1 MISPQHDAEEV
12 LPDDVP
18 VEMPQLPL
26 ELFVTTPQQF
36 KAIGDPTR
44 SRILAIIRHRPA
56 TAKQLADTLK
66 IPPGTIGHH
75 LQVLEA
81 AGLAQ
86 VVARR
91 VTRGIIAKYYT
102 RTARIFKFDFAP
114 EVRGNTSVTLDIIS
128 TMRDEIVE
136 SVSAYGEDATAS
148 GEDHLCQVGFPH
160 TRLSAERA
168 QEYSQRLQ
176 ALIHDFLNE
185 PDDPHDPH
193 RQVYGLGLALF
204 LAPPYMQNDTK
215 THATTI
221 DNPESMNG

>member
-1 MISPQHDAEEV
+1 MISPQPDGEEV

-18 VEMPQLPL
+18 VSMPQLPL

-56 TAKQLADTLK
+56 TAKQIADTLK
-66 IPPGTIGHH
+66 IAPGTIGHH

-91 VTRGIIAKYYT
+91 ITHGIIAKYYT

-114 EVRGNTSVTLDIIS
+114 EVRGNTSIALDIIS
-128 TMRDEIVE
+128 KVRDEAVE
-136 SVSAYGEDATAS
+136 SISAYGDTAPDS
-148 GEDHLCQVGFPH
+148 GEDGLCQVGFPH

-168 QEYSQRLQ
+168 QAYSQRLE
-176 ALIHDFLNE
+176 ALIHDFLSE
-185 PDDPHDPH
+185 PDDPHG
-193 RQVYGLGLALF
+193 QVYGLGVAL
-204 LAPPYMQNDTK
+204 LLSPPYMQDDTQR
-215 THATTI
+215 
-221 DNPESMNG
+221 S